1 MSEAC
6 GVVYNSR
13 VQVQHVQ
20 ELDDGNQYTESGT
33 LDKLLGTGSDWANFN
48 YLVIHRQNIPQE
60 SRDIQNNSAFG
71 H

>member
-48 YLVIHRQNIPQE
+48 YLVIH
-60 SRDIQNNSAFG
+60 
-71 H
+71 